1 FDTPLGTWFDTRGW
15 TPASFQREAWRRW
28 RRGESG
34 LLVTPTGSGKTL
46 AALGGPLL
54 DALDEACKAAAKAA
68 RAKAPARSKAASKT
82 TTPRKKPAGPRTRLR
97 WTTPPRA
104 LARDTVRALREPVE
118 ALGLDWTVAMRTGDA
133 SSRDRRLARQ
143 GRADALVITP
153 ESLALLLSYPDTA
166 AQLAG
171 LRGIV
176 VDEWHE

>member
-1 FDTPLGTWFDTRGW
+1 
-15 TPASFQREAWRRW
+15 
-28 RRGESG
+28 
-34 LLVTPTGSGKTL
+34 
-46 AALGGPLL
+46 
-54 DALDEACKAAAKAA
+54 
-68 RAKAPARSKAASKT
+68 
-82 TTPRKKPAGPRTRLR
+82 KPAGPRTRLL
-97 WTTPPRA
+97 WITPLRA
-104 LARDTVRALREPVE
+104 LASDTVRALREPVE

-176 VDEWHE
+176 VDEWRSEEHTSELQSRENLVCRLLLEKKKDESIRMKDEHRIR